1 MVGGVE
7 DFDDAERHKRK
18 DADGAEGFG
27 DVGGVA
33 GVNDAGRDDSVLT
46 GTGKDRVFPTPMYLN
61 RGCCGCRRGCRSS
74 PLSL

>member
-7 DFDDAERHKRK
+7 DFDDAERRERK

-33 GVNDAGRDDSVLT
+33 GVNDAGWDDSVVT
-46 GTGKDRVFPTPMYLN
+46 GTAKDRVIP
-61 RGCCGCRRGCRSS
+61 CRCT
-74 PLSL
+74 